1 MPATTISARQTY
13 SQETA
18 SAPRGRRRQADAD
31 GAKPRQRASVF
42 RRALHGRVLSL
53 DFFSR
58 HWLWVLTIVVMLM
71 IYITSRYT
79 CQTQMEDIQRLTREL
94 EVAKT
99 ERVREKSAYMS
110 RIRESQMQMMVDS
123 LRLGLTVQERPPY
136 RLSLSD

>member
-1 MPATTISARQTY
+1 MPATTISANQTY
-13 SQETA
+13 SAEPRSDSRKSRGA
-18 SAPRGRRRQADAD
+18 SKAPQARP
-31 GAKPRQRASVF
+31 KQKVSIL
-42 RRALHGRVLSL
+42 RRAIHGRMLSL

-58 HWLWVLTIVVMLM
+58 HWLWVLTVVVMLM

-110 RIRESQMQMMVDS
+110 RIRESQMQLMVDS
-123 LRLGLTVQERPPY
+123 LRLGLTVQEQPPY
-136 RLSLSD
+136 KISLDR

>member
-1 MPATTISARQTY
+1 MQATTISANRTY
-13 SQETA
+13 TQGTGGKASRASKGKEETA
-18 SAPRGRRRQADAD
+18 KRGRV
-31 GAKPRQRASVF
+31 SIM
-42 RRALHGRVLSL
+42 RRALHGRMLSL

-99 ERVREKSAYMS
+99 ERVREKSVYMS
-110 RIRESQMQMMVDS
+110 RIRESQMQHMVDS
-123 LRLGLTVQERPPY
+123 LHLGLTVQEQPPY
-136 RLSLSD
+136 KISLKN

>member
-1 MPATTISARQTY
+1 MQATTISANRTY
-13 SQETA
+13 PSDRGRKSSRASKGKEETA
-18 SAPRGRRRQADAD
+18 KRGRL
-31 GAKPRQRASVF
+31 SIM
-42 RRALHGRVLSL
+42 RRALHGRMLSL

-99 ERVREKSAYMS
+99 ERVREKSVYMS
-110 RIRESQMQMMVDS
+110 RIRESQMQHMVDS
-123 LRLGLTVQERPPY
+123 LRLGLTVQEQPPY
-136 RLSLSD
+136 KISLKN

>member
-1 MPATTISARQTY
+1 MPATTI
-13 SQETA
+13 TA
-18 SAPRGRRRQADAD
+18 NEQYAAPRRGRSA
-31 GAKPRQRASVF
+31 GASREPRAAKRPSIM
-42 RRALHGRVLSL
+42 RRAIHGRVLSL

-71 IYITSRYT
+71 IYLTSRYT

-110 RIRESQMQMMVDS
+110 RIRESQMQLMVDS
-123 LRLGLTVQERPPY
+123 LRLGLTVQEQPPY
-136 RLSLSD
+136 GISLGD

>member
-1 MPATTISARQTY
+1 MQATTISANRTY
-13 SQETA
+13 TPGAGGKASRASKGKEETA
-18 SAPRGRRRQADAD
+18 KRGRL
-31 GAKPRQRASVF
+31 SIM
-42 RRALHGRVLSL
+42 RRALHGRMLSL

-99 ERVREKSAYMS
+99 ERVREKSVYMS
-110 RIRESQMQMMVDS
+110 RIRESQMQHLADS
-123 LRLGLTVQERPPY
+123 MRLGVTIQEQPPY
-136 RLSLSD
+136 RISMYKE